1 MRSPCAEAATTT
13 IRRARSTDAER
24 LTAIAHAAKRH
35 WRYPARWI
43 RLWRDDLTVR
53 PAFIRTHPVYCAVRD
68 QDIVGFYALSGSGS
82 EHELEHM
89 WVDPD
94 HMGKRIGSALFDH
107 ALATVR
113 SRRGRRLT
121 IAADPNAEG
130 FYRSLGA
137 RRIGEVASRP
147 AGRVLPLLRVELRK
161 TGRRIATGEHGAEH
175 G

>member
-1 MRSPCAEAATTT
+1 MRSPCADVAGVA
-13 IRRARSTDAER
+13 IRRARSTDAGR

-68 QDIVGFYALSGSGS
+68 GDIVGFYALSGSGS

-89 WVDPD
+89 WIDPD
-94 HMGKRIGSALFDH
+94 HMGSRIGSALFGH

-130 FYRSLGA
+130 FYRALGA
-137 RRIGEVASRP
+137 RRIGEIASRP

-161 TGRRIATGEHGAEH
+161 TRKKNGHG
-175 G
+175 

>member
-1 MRSPCAEAATTT
+1 MRSPSTEAAGPA
-13 IRRARSTDAER
+13 IRRARSTDAGR

-53 PAFIRTHPVYCAVRD
+53 PAFIRANPVYCAVRD
-68 QDIVGFYALSGSGS
+68 GEIVGFYALSGSGS

-89 WVDPD
+89 WVEPD
-94 HMGKRIGSALFDH
+94 HMGNRIGSALFGH

-130 FYRSLGA
+130 FYRALGA

-147 AGRVLPLLRVELRK
+147 AGRVLPVLRVELRK
-161 TGRRIATGEHGAEH
+161 TPKRNSHG
-175 G
+175 